1 MRGALL
7 LVLLLAAPLSLVH
20 DQTPLELSGE
30 EVRLTLPDGELWTQ
44 TAWDNAIQSGYLPL
58 RIVSPTEL
66 IVWKLDQTIESFHG
80 LESVNEPAP
89 WQSIPL
95 SGQSVAVVFEP
106 NLPEQIQQEVIERIA
121 ERIDL
126 SILHI
131 AQNAVLPHVTIEWN
145 DDYSMD
151 WFPKIDGLLSV
162 SYTHLTL
169 PTN

>member
-66 IVWKLDQTIESFHG
+66 IAWKLDQT
-80 LESVNEPAP
+80 N
-89 WQSIPL
+89 
-95 SGQSVAVVFEP
+95 
-106 NLPEQIQQEVIERIA
+106 RI
-121 ERIDL
+121 
-126 SILHI
+126 
-131 AQNAVLPHVTIEWN
+131 
-145 DDYSMD
+145 
-151 WFPKIDGLLSV
+151 V
-162 SYTHLTL
+162 SWT
-169 PTN
+169 